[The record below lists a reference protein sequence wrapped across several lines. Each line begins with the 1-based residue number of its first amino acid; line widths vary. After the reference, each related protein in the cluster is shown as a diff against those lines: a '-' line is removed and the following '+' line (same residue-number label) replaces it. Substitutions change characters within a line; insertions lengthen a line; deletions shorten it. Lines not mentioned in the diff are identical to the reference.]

1 MAKEL
6 QLVKLKDPR
15 GKELKYAILLKSRVV
30 SRHRTLNNARKKF
43 NKALRIAKGEKKWE
57 VMIF

>member
-6 QLVKLKDPR
+6 QLVKLKDAR

-30 SRHRTLNNARKKF
+30 SRHRTLSNARKKF
-43 NKALRIAKGEKKWE
+43 NKALRIAKGEKK
-57 VMIF
+57 